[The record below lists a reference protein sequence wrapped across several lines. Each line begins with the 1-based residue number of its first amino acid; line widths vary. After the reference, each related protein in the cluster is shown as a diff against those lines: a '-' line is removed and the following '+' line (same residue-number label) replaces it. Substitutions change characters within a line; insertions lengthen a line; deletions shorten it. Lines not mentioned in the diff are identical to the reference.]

1 MTNPFTFPSNT
12 APSANPW
19 LTGASIN
26 SISSIPSTSQAQS
39 PATPSPSSST
49 FQHNPRVQE
58 LRGTFVRQAVSSLSH
73 PPLQVLLLKL
83 RLFQNTAVIE
93 AVLMKIDAYCLAIQP
108 SSRLCNVRSDE
119 LTNQPSNH
127 FVLNK
132 PAVRPADY
140 AALERFSEADVVQ
153 REMANR
159 VILIELRN
167 LIQDVVDMQTNGYKV
182 SDNLSVRTLF
192 ANHGVIKSPGFTHI
206 PTVLKDN
213 ATVMKAVSKDV
224 QRRCTK
230 ARNTIK
236 TEIKE
241 SIEELQHIEDLTT
254 HLHRFRLGTCARGV
268 SQAEMMLVSM
278 LRQFVKLDLELGSQ
292 GKKVTVKVTAS
303 KKRKRIDLLGER
315 NDDDEEENLSL
326 WDALD
331 KELAAMSK
339 MKHADRFTYATI
351 SARDLQLIRSPSNP
365 CFGECDTL
373 ERARLRGRKETRPW
387 RVVETQDGSIV
398 RDPGGEGGERKR
410 KRTTMSRRAAKPI
423 CPAFRTP
430 EDATQGLILDSSVN
444 WERATWAEH
453 CDEID
458 KGILRPA
465 VLTEVPGTARST
477 CRV

>member
-1 MTNPFTFPSNT
+1 
-12 APSANPW
+12 
-19 LTGASIN
+19 
-26 SISSIPSTSQAQS
+26 
-39 PATPSPSSST
+39 
-49 FQHNPRVQE
+49 
-58 LRGTFVRQAVSSLSH
+58 
-73 PPLQVLLLKL
+73 
-83 RLFQNTAVIE
+83 
-93 AVLMKIDAYCLAIQP
+93 
-108 SSRLCNVRSDE
+108 
-119 LTNQPSNH
+119 
-127 FVLNK
+127 
-132 PAVRPADY
+132 
-140 AALERFSEADVVQ
+140 
-153 REMANR
+153 MANR
-159 VILIELRN
+159 VTLIELQN
-167 LIQDVVDMQTNGYKV
+167 IIQDVVDMQTNGYKV

-224 QRRCTK
+224 QRRCMK

-303 KKRKRIDLLGER
+303 KKRKRIDLLGEL

-351 SARDLQLIRSPSNP
+351 SGRDLQLMSVLGYRKASQVYAEDLMRYHKAPESDITDSH
-365 CFGECDTL
+365 
-373 ERARLRGRKETRPW
+373 RAYNAYF
-387 RVVETQDGSIV
+387 I
-398 RDPGGEGGERKR
+398 
-410 KRTTMSRRAAKPI
+410 
-423 CPAFRTP
+423 
-430 EDATQGLILDSSVN
+430 
-444 WERATWAEH
+444 
-453 CDEID
+453 
-458 KGILRPA
+458 A
-465 VLTEVPGTARST
+465 VLPQILASGNAILSGGQGY
-477 CRV
+477 